1 MPYGRRKFSRSD
13 ERAYTRSNAV
23 TAIRVPPSPLVG
35 VRVAALAD
43 ALATED
49 RRRIESASQQLLD
62 LFCQLL
68 RVPPLRVEVC
78 GKRPT
83 NHYGELHGLYTPAN
97 GKATRDRVQVWMR
110 TARRL
115 QTGGLR
121 RNHEYGQNDRRVTPY
136 ASGKNALSRVSVA
149 ASTAD
154 FGISGISHFT
164 FPARISSCAI
174 RHGLRDMVSITGGA
188 PPCSCLA
195 RRAAT
200 RM

>member
-13 ERAYTRSNAV
+13 ERAYARSNAV

-49 RRRIESASQQLLD
+49 RRRVESASQQLLD
-62 LFCQLL
+62 VFCQLL

-115 QTGGLR
+115 QVVAFKTFLR
-121 RNHEYGQNDRRVTPY
+121 TLLHELCHHLDYEYLKLDRSFHTEGFYRRESSLVY
-136 ASGKNALSRVSVA
+136 
-149 ASTAD
+149 TAVPR
-154 FGISGISHFT
+154 T
-164 FPARISSCAI
+164 AQRP
-174 RHGLRDMVSITGGA
+174 T
-188 PPCSCLA
+188 
-195 RRAAT
+195 RAAATVRESPAARLLRFARSMT
-200 RM
+200 RQEGSS